1 MTKLRIHKDLPD
13 GRYLFSAYRE
23 RVIVQVVNG
32 SVKPLRSL
40 TDGFSLAHYDDG
52 DYDIYRWVGYF
63 AQKYDVKHY
72 YESI

>member
-1 MTKLRIHKDLPD
+1 MN
-13 GRYLFSAYRE
+13 E
-23 RVIVQVVNG
+23 RVVVRVVNG

-40 TDGFSLAHYDDG
+40 TEGFLLEHYDDG
-52 DYDIYRWVGYF
+52 DYDIHNWMGYF

>member
-1 MTKLRIHKDLPD
+1 MTRLRVHRDLPD
-13 GRYLFSAYRE
+13 GRYLFCFMNE
-23 RVIVQVVNG
+23 RVVVRVVNG

-40 TDGFSLAHYDDG
+40 TEGFLLEHYDDG
-52 DYDIYRWVGYF
+52 DYDIHNWMGYF

>member
-40 TDGFSLAHYDDG
+40 KGFSLAHYDDG
-52 DYDIYRWVGYF
+52 DYDIHGWVGYF
-63 AQKYDVKHY
+63 AQKHDVKHY
-72 YESI
+72 YENI